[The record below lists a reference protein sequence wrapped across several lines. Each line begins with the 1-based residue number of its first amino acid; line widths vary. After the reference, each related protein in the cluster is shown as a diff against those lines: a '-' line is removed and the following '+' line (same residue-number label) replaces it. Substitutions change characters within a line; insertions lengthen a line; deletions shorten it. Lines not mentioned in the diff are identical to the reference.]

1 MGMYD
6 DILAKQR
13 VDAAT
18 AAAGLPQGSGTVYG
32 ATMGAERMKQGTRQ
46 MFGIEEPAVIA
57 AKAAET
63 KQAKLNSILQKY
75 SNASTRD
82 QFTSAFSELM
92 GSGFTEEAAKVQ
104 EHLKNMPKPKD
115 TPDNI
120 QLYEY
125 YKEGGGK
132 DDFKTFLQSIK
143 GKGVTVNTGDKSSV
157 GWNAIDEAYAKQYLE
172 WSDNS
177 GDMIGQVAQLESV
190 LTQLESGADL
200 TGAVQ
205 GLAPEW
211 YNLLT
216 NPDSIAA
223 KERVA
228 EVVQRN
234 LKLILGGQFSEKEG
248 KQLIDRAY
256 NPGLPEKE
264 NIARLKRLILQ
275 MQVGI
280 EARNAKNAYFSENG
294 TLKGYTGITVSK
306 QSFYDALNEIQ
317 PGEIRGKYE
326 FLGGDPADK
335 GNWKLVE
342 GA

>member
-13 VDAAT
+13 TDAAT
-18 AAAGLPQGSGTVYG
+18 AAAMLPQGSGTVYG
-32 ATMGAERMKQGTRQ
+32 ATMGAERMKQGARQ

-75 SNASTRD
+75 SNASTRAD
-82 QFTSAFSELM
+82 FTSAFSELM

-120 QLYEY
+120 QLFEY
-125 YKEGGGK
+125 YKNNGGT
-132 DDFKTFLQSIK
+132 DDFRTFLQSIK
-143 GKGVTVNTGDKSSV
+143 GKGVTINTGDTSTP
-157 GWNAIDEAYAKQYLE
+157 GWEAIDKAYAEDYLN
-172 WSDNS
+172 WNTNS
-177 GDMIGQVAQLESV
+177 GDMIGQVAQLKTV
-190 LTQLESGADL
+190 LTALESGENL
-200 TGAVQ
+200 TGAGI
-205 GLAPEW
+205 GLMPDW
-211 YNLLT
+211 YNYLA
-216 NPDSIAA
+216 NPESMAN

-234 LKLILGGQFSEKEG
+234 LKLILGGQFSEREG

-256 NPGLPEKE
+256 NPALSEQE
-264 NIARLKRLILQ
+264 NISRVKRLILQ
-275 MQVGI
+275 MEEGI
-280 EARNAKNAYFSENG
+280 KARQAMMEYFEVNG
-294 TLKGYTGITVSK
+294 TFQGYKGVRPSV
-306 QSFYDALNEIQ
+306 QSFYNAMEGIQ

-326 FLGGDPADK
+326 FIGGDPADK
-335 GNWKLVE
+335 GSWKLRE
-342 GA
+342 AQ